1 MSRQYGSDKYKGN
14 EIMLSYF
21 RSMRN
26 GEPKHKRGYGND
38 FTAKESSLLDRISKE
53 FNYEGSKGAVKR
65 RKESRLTD
73 VSGEREIALSYEQH
87 EVETVRGG

>member
-1 MSRQYGSDKYKGN
+1 MGDKYKGN

-26 GEPKHKRGYGND
+26 GAEPKHKRGFGND
-38 FTAKESSLLDRISKE
+38 FSLKEGSLLERYSKE
-53 FNYEGSKGAVKR
+53 FSYEGSKGAVKR

-73 VSGEREIALSYEQH
+73 ISG
-87 EVETVRGG
+87 